1 MEHALRFGDVVEA
14 ADRLTI
20 EEQEE
25 LVEIL
30 RKRMIAK
37 RRGELLL
44 DIVDAEH
51 EYRQGPTGVMTAN
64 EAVDRLFS

>member
-14 ADRLTI
+14 ADRLTL

-25 LVEIL
+25 LVEIV

-44 DIVDAEH
+44 DIEDAEH
-51 EYRQGPTGVMTAN
+51 EYRQGECGVMTAD